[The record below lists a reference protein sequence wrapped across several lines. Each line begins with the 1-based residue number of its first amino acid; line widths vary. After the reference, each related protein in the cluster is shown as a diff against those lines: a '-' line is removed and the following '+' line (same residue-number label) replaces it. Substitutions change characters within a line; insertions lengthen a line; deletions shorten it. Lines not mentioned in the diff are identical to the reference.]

1 MGRSMQRLSSG
12 LRINSA
18 LDDAAG
24 LAISSKM
31 TSQVRGLNQAV
42 RNAND
47 AISMIQVAEGATQA
61 VTDMLQRMRELAVQ
75 AVNDSNTDS
84 DRSAL
89 RAEFTQ
95 LVAEIGRIS
104 NNTQWNGTQL
114 LDGSTYA
121 NLANFQ
127 IGSNADQAIAVEL
140 ADLSQN
146 SASSV
151 FGTDLSSITE
161 TIGLNDANSQTQYV
175 MVKQQEGKTKRV
187 FLSEIKVMSDG
198 VNVALNKTVAQNA
211 SIATNHSASGGALLV
226 DGHSH
231 IAQNGFKNV
240 KATSD
245 VWIQIDLGQAYRVDS
260 VSIHSIRD
268 GAQNPRATNHLT
280 TFISANSML
289 DSSGNPL
296 PHADLLAGDNTALG
310 VRTAG
315 TTKKIT
321 ADNPSETLY
330 ISQES
335 ALNRID
341 NAIANLNTYRSTLGA
356 SQNRM
361 EYAADNLT
369 NIAQNTHAARS
380 RILDADYA
388 LESTEL
394 VRTQILQ
401 QAATAM
407 LAQANI
413 QAQVVTSLLP

>member
-1 MGRSMQRLSSG
+1 
-12 LRINSA
+12 
-18 LDDAAG
+18 
-24 LAISSKM
+24 
-31 TSQVRGLNQAV
+31 
-42 RNAND
+42 
-47 AISMIQVAEGATQA
+47 ISMIQVAEGATQA

-260 VSIHSIRD
+260 V
-268 GAQNPRATNHLT
+268 
-280 TFISANSML
+280 
-289 DSSGNPL
+289 
-296 PHADLLAGDNTALG
+296 
-310 VRTAG
+310 
-315 TTKKIT
+315 
-321 ADNPSETLY
+321 
-330 ISQES
+330 
-335 ALNRID
+335 
-341 NAIANLNTYRSTLGA
+341 
-356 SQNRM
+356 
-361 EYAADNLT
+361 
-369 NIAQNTHAARS
+369 
-380 RILDADYA
+380 
-388 LESTEL
+388 
-394 VRTQILQ
+394 
-401 QAATAM
+401 
-407 LAQANI
+407 
-413 QAQVVTSLLP
+413 